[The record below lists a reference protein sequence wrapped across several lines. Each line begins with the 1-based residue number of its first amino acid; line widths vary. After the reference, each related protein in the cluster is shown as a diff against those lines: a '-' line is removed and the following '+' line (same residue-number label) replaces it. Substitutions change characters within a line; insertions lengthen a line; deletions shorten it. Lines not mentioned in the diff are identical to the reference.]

1 MTWTYSGIPLATPL
15 DEIRVLSGMTD
26 VKNQLVSDEEIEY
39 ALTQFSSKYLV
50 ALLVCDF
57 AKAKFIA
64 QHDCTVGDLSINNSQ
79 ILSNIREKCEQLR
92 HLASLYSLTHA
103 LPFVGG
109 ISISGKQKLC
119 ENTDAVGPN
128 FTIGQ
133 NDKPGSS
140 VKSGRF
146 CDEDIC

>member
-39 ALTQFSSKYLV
+39 ALTQFSNKYLV

-79 ILSNIREKCEQLR
+79 ILNNIREKCEQLK
-92 HLASLYSLTHA
+92 HA
-103 LPFVGG
+103 
-109 ISISGKQKLC
+109 
-119 ENTDAVGPN
+119 T
-128 FTIGQ
+128 
-133 NDKPGSS
+133 SS
-140 VKSGRF
+140 VIREINWIGACSNQSSSNVAHTKLRSQAAIM
-146 CDEDIC
+146 DT